1 MIKLY
6 ERMIN
11 YMNTTA
17 DPLNKIY
24 IFPACSFIQQVFE
37 SLLYA
42 GKCAGFHNG
51 ETDAIPTVFNK
62 PKKG

>member
-1 MIKLY
+1 
-6 ERMIN
+6 
-11 YMNTTA
+11 MNTTA

-51 ETDAIPTVFNK
+51 EKDAIPTVFNK